1 MIICVICAI
10 CGSSSPVP
18 DARQLAF
25 GPENIFVG
33 SATALVLSEEDGMEL
48 LQVRQKRFI
57 VIGPVFVLRALGLKS
72 PGSSGFNYPNLPF
85 GTVIVSFY
93 PGMAIMHSPQ
103 L

>member
-18 DARQLAF
+18 DAGNFAF

-72 PGSSGFNYPNLPF
+72 PGSSSFDYPNLPL
-85 GTVIVSFY
+85 GTVIVPLY
-93 PGMAIMHSPQ
+93 PGMAIVHSP
-103 L
+103 